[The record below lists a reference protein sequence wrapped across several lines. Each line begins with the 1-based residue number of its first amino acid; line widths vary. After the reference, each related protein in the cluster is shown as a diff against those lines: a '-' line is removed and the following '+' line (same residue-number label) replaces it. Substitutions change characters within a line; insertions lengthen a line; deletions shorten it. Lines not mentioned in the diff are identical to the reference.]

1 MKHYIEKFLHWLY
14 RPKFLRWLEQDRDW
28 PLIMIMICII
38 IVLFGFITAIAHSY
52 PPLFFLR

>member
-1 MKHYIEKFLHWLY
+1 MKHYIKKFLHCLSH
-14 RPKFLRWLEQDRDW
+14 DRDW

-38 IVLFGFITAIAHSY
+38 IALFGFITAIARSY